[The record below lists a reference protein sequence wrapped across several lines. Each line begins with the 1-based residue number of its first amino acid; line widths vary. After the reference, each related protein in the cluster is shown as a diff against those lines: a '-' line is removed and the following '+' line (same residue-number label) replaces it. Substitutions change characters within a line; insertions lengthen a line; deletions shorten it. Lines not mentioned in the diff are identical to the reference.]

1 MILQKDKQFNALP
14 SHMGLEKYIQYYN
27 VVLPE
32 KDTFLPQYTL
42 IPNACRT
49 LSLAF
54 DGFSI
59 KGELLGATTMP
70 IPLGSEPN
78 GYRMLLTHLIF

>member
-1 MILQKDKQFNALP
+1 LILQKDKQFNALP

-54 DGFSI
+54 DGFPSRANCWERQQCPYHWARSQTVI
-59 KGELLGATTMP
+59 VCC
-70 IPLGSEPN
+70 
-78 GYRMLLTHLIF
+78 